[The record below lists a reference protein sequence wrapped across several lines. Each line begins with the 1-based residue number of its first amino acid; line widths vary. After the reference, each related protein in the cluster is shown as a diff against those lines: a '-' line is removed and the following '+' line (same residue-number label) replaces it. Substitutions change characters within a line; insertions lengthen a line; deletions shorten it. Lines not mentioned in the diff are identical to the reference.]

1 MEFKDYY
8 KVLGVEAGAGEA
20 EIKTSYRR
28 LARKFHPDVSKESGA
43 EEKFK
48 AINEAYEVLR
58 DAKKRAAYDQLRTR
72 GYKPGEE
79 FRPPPDFGQA
89 YGNPGN
95 AGEYDFGDEGGG
107 GFSDF
112 FESLFGA
119 RARAQRGG
127 QPQRPGQPQSAGQT
141 QGGGDLRAKLQV
153 PLETV
158 FTGGSQRV
166 QIEERVLDVKIPAGV
181 RPGQVIR
188 LAGQGRPGR
197 GRAGDLLLEVDYRPH
212 AQFEVD
218 GANIL
223 YTLPLA
229 PWEAALGAN
238 VSVPTLGGAVELKIP
253 PNSDS
258 GRKLRLRGRGLPGKP
273 AAGDQIVEV
282 EVRTPKATTNEE
294 KEFYLKMAKAFEFD
308 PRQA

>member
-8 KVLGVEAGAGEA
+8 KILGVEPGAGEA
-20 EIKTSYRR
+20 EIKASYRR
-28 LARKFHPDVSKESGA
+28 LARKYHPDVSKEAGA
-43 EEKFK
+43 EEQFK
-48 AINEAYEVLR
+48 SVNEAYEVLR

-72 GYKPGEE
+72 GYRPGEE

-89 YGNPGN
+89 YGGPGG
-95 AGEYDFGDEGGG
+95 GEYNFDFGEDGGG

-112 FESLFGA
+112 FESLFGG
-119 RARAQRGG
+119 RARAQRPGPG
-127 QPQRPGQPQSAGQT
+127 PQQAAA
-141 QGGGDLRAKLQV
+141 GGDIRAKLLV

-158 FTGGSQRV
+158 LTGDSHRI
-166 QIEERVLDVKIPAGV
+166 QIEDRMLDVKIPAGV

-197 GRAGDLLLEVDYRPH
+197 GRAGDLLLEIDYRPH
-212 AQFEVD
+212 PQFEVD

-229 PWEAALGAN
+229 PWEAALGAT

-282 EVRTPKATTNEE
+282 EVRTPKATTDEQ
-294 KEFYLKMAKAFEFD
+294 KEFYRKMAATFAFD
-308 PRQA
+308 PRHG

>member
-8 KVLGVEAGAGEA
+8 AVLGIEAGAGEA
-20 EIKTSYRR
+20 EIKTAYRR
-28 LARKFHPDVSKESGA
+28 LARKYHPDVSKEAGA

-48 AINEAYEVLR
+48 AVNEAYEVLR

-89 YGNPGN
+89 YGGPGN
-95 AGEYDFGDEGGG
+95 GGEYSFDFGDEGGG

-112 FESLFGA
+112 FESLFGG
-119 RARAQRGG
+119 RARAQR
-127 QPQRPGQPQSAGQT
+127 PGAAQQQAAA
-141 QGGGDLRAKLQV
+141 GGDMRAKLLV
-153 PLETV
+153 PLEAV
-158 FTGGSQRV
+158 FTGDSQRI
-166 QIEERVLDVKIPAGV
+166 QIEGRVLDVKIPAGV

-212 AQFEVD
+212 PQFEVD
-218 GANIL
+218 GSNVM
-223 YTLPLA
+223 YVLPLA
-229 PWEAALGAN
+229 PWEAALGATI
-238 VSVPTLGGAVELKIP
+238 SVPTLGGAVELKIP
-253 PNSDS
+253 PNTDT

-282 EVRTPKATTNEE
+282 EIRTPKATTDEQ
-294 KEFYLKMAKAFEFD
+294 KEFYRKMAEAFAFD
-308 PRQA
+308 PRRA

>member
-8 KVLGVEAGAGEA
+8 KVLGVEPGAGEA
-20 EIKTSYRR
+20 EIKAAYRR
-28 LARKFHPDVSKESGA
+28 LARKYHPDVSKESGA

-48 AINEAYEVLR
+48 SVNEAYEVLR
-58 DAKKRAAYDQLRTR
+58 DTTKRASYDQLRTR

-79 FRPPPDFGQA
+79 FRPPPDFGQNWNNTNN
-89 YGNPGN
+89 G
-95 AGEYDFGDEGGG
+95 GEFRFDDDGSGA

-112 FESLFGA
+112 FESLFGG
-119 RARAQRGG
+119 RGRAQRPGAGPGVG
-127 QPQRPGQPQSAGQT
+127 QQQAT
-141 QGGGDLRAKLQV
+141 GGDLRAKLLV

-158 FTGGSQRV
+158 LTGGGHRI
-166 QIEERVLDVKIPAGV
+166 QIDERVLDVKIPAGV

-197 GRAGDLLLEVDYRPH
+197 GRAGDLLLEIDYAPH

-218 GANIL
+218 GANVI

-229 PWEAALGAN
+229 PWEAALGAT
-238 VSVPTLGGAVELKIP
+238 VSVPTLAGGVELKIP

-282 EVRTPKATTNEE
+282 EVRAPKAMTDEQ
-294 KEFYLKMAKAFEFD
+294 KEFYRKMSKAFDFD
-308 PRQA
+308 PRSA

>member
-8 KVLGVEAGAGEA
+8 KILGVEPGAGEA
-20 EIKTSYRR
+20 EIKASYRR
-28 LARKFHPDVSKESGA
+28 LARKYHPDVSKETGA
-43 EEKFK
+43 EEQFK
-48 AINEAYEVLR
+48 SVNEAYEVLR

-72 GYKPGEE
+72 GYRPGEE

-89 YGNPGN
+89 YGGPGG
-95 AGEYDFGDEGGG
+95 GEYNFDFGEDGNG

-112 FESLFGA
+112 FESLFGG
-119 RARAQRGG
+119 RARAQR
-127 QPQRPGQPQSAGQT
+127 P
-141 QGGGDLRAKLQV
+141 GGGPQQAATGGDIRAKILV

-158 FTGGSQRV
+158 LTGDSHRI
-166 QIEERVLDVKIPAGV
+166 QIEDRVLDVRIPAGV

-229 PWEAALGAN
+229 PWEAALGAT

-282 EVRTPKATTNEE
+282 EVRTPKATTDEE
-294 KEFYLKMAKAFEFD
+294 KEFYRKMAAAFAFD
-308 PRQA
+308 PRHG

>member
-8 KVLGVEAGAGEA
+8 AVLGVEAGAGEA
-20 EIKTSYRR
+20 EIKTAYRR
-28 LARKFHPDVSKESGA
+28 LARKFHPDVSKEAGA
-43 EEKFK
+43 EERFK
-48 AINEAYEVLR
+48 AVNEAYEVLR
-58 DAKKRAAYDQLRTR
+58 DAKKRAAYDQLRKR

-89 YGNPGN
+89 YGNQGN
-95 AGEYDFGDEGGG
+95 TGEYSYDFGDEGGG

-112 FESLFGA
+112 FESLFGG

-127 QPQRPGQPQSAGQT
+127 PSQQAGQ
-141 QGGGDLRAKLQV
+141 QPVGGDMRAKLMV
-153 PLETV
+153 PLEAV
-158 FTGGSQRV
+158 FTGDSQRI
-166 QIEERVLDVKIPAGV
+166 QIDGRVLDVKIPAGV

-212 AQFEVD
+212 PQFEVD
-218 GANIL
+218 GLNVL
-223 YTLPLA
+223 YTMPLA
-229 PWEAALGAN
+229 PWEAALGATI
-238 VSVPTLGGAVELKIP
+238 SVPTLGGAVDLKIP
-253 PNSDS
+253 PNTDT

-282 EVRTPKATTNEE
+282 EIRTPKATTDEQ
-294 KEFYLKMAKAFEFD
+294 KELYRAMAKAFVFD